1 MKPSVPQTTYS
12 KAQAAKANYTP
23 ATGISKSPAGKA
35 PLTPEQITAKLN
47 ALEQQVNNLLQRV
60 HEDSA
65 GNIHITTDGN
75 ISLHA
80 QELVF
85 EANNK
90 ASMSVG
96 LGSSVELNSAGDAII
111 TATAKAKINA
121 SAQVLF
127 SSATVRMDAAFV
139 ETTGVF
145 KANIVQA
152 TTVTATTYTPGAGNI
167 W

>member
-12 KAQAAKANYTP
+12 KAQTAKANYAQ
-23 ATGISKSPAGKA
+23 ATGFSKSPAGKA

-60 HEDSA
+60 HEDGA
-65 GNIHITTDGN
+65 GNIHIATDGN
-75 ISLHA
+75 ISLHGK
-80 QELVF
+80 ELLF

-96 LGSSVELNSAGDAII
+96 LGSSIEFNSAGDAIL
-111 TATAKAKINA
+111 TATAKAKITA
-121 SAQVLF
+121 GAQVLL
-127 SSATVRMDAAFV
+127 SSGTVKMDAAFV
-139 ETTGVF
+139 EATGVF
-145 KANIVQA
+145 KANVVQA